1 MILADIQSD
10 IVLVLGFFGGL
21 FVLAVGIAFLVAR
34 HAFRSLRRECKEA
47 GGQKQFAKT
56 IAKNAAIKVAAITL
70 KSVVK
75 RRFS

>member
-21 FVLAVGIAFLVAR
+21 LVLAVVIAFLVAR
-34 HAFRSLRRECKEA
+34 HAFRCLRRECKEA
-47 GGQKQFAKT
+47 GGRKQFAKT
-56 IAKNAAIKVAAITL
+56 IAKNVAIKVAAITL
-70 KSVVK
+70 KSVIK